1 METFKTFIKD
11 LKPLFVSKGRLK
23 TYEKE
28 ECIFYKD
35 DPGDKVYLIANGI
48 VKIINYSEDGKEL
61 VFAILHEGDI
71 FGEMSVLDQKPRSA
85 CALTVSGVK
94 VYELDGRTFISH
106 LKAMP
111 ELLIDIIKIL
121 SERIRD
127 TNNFAEDTVFLSLS
141 NRILNRLLKI
151 AEHCGVNKGN
161 YIEIPHSFSQKEL
174 ASIVGCS
181 RENLNKEL
189 KILKDAGV
197 IDYDKNG
204 VRIYSS
210 LQKREA

>member
-1 METFKTFIKD
+1 METFKTFVKD
-11 LKPLFVSKGRLK
+11 LKPLFVAKGRIK
-23 TYEKE
+23 SYEKD
-28 ECIFYKD
+28 ECVFYKD
-35 DPGDKVYLIANGI
+35 DPGDKVYLIASGI
-48 VKIINYSEDGKEL
+48 VKIINYSEDGREL

-71 FGEMSVLDQKPRSA
+71 FGEMSVIDQKPRSA
-85 CALTVSGVK
+85 CALTVCETK
-94 VYELDGRTFISH
+94 LYELDGKVFLGH
-106 LKAMP
+106 LKNNP

-141 NRILNRLLKI
+141 NRILNRMLKI
-151 AEHCGVNKGN
+151 AEHCGVNKGS
-161 YIEIPHSFSQKEL
+161 YLEISHSFSQKEL

-204 VRIYSS
+204 FKIFSFVK
-210 LQKREA
+210 KREI